1 MTPLEPE
8 RYELLAGPAY
18 NFPLDRR
25 GFFKSLGG
33 GIVVASLIAHAQE
46 SGGGRRGGQSAPEKS
61 ARGCISATM
70 ERSRLTP
77 EKSRSG
83 RMRAPR

>member
-1 MTPLEPE
+1 MIPFEPE

-33 GIVVASLIAHAQE
+33 GIVVW
-46 SGGGRRGGQSAPEKS
+46 GRRA
-61 ARGCISATM
+61 
-70 ERSRLTP
+70 
-77 EKSRSG
+77 
-83 RMRAPR
+83 